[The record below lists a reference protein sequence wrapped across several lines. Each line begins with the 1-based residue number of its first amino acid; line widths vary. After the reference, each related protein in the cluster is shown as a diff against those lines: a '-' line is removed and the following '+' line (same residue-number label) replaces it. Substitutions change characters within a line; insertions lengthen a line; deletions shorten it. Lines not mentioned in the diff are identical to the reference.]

1 MVNFMDFYY
10 TAPGT
15 LAGRYMR
22 KFWHPVYRAE
32 DLKPG
37 WAKPIKI
44 MGEQFTLY
52 RGGDGAP
59 HGVDFHFPHR
69 QTQPSRGLG
78 QGDCIR
84 CPLYGLEI
92 GVLGRC

>member
-10 TAPGT
+10 TGPST
-15 LAGRYMR
+15 LAAHYMR

-44 MGEQFTLY
+44 MSESSTCKNTSPPPRWPTNPAASDFRHT
-52 RGGDGAP
+52 GGA
-59 HGVDFHFPHR
+59 
-69 QTQPSRGLG
+69 SRPRSTPVRSLT
-78 QGDCIR
+78 DA
-84 CPLYGLEI
+84 E
-92 GVLGRC
+92 

>member
-10 TAPGT
+10 TDPGT
-15 LAGRYMR
+15 LAGQYMR
-22 KFWHPVYRAE
+22 KFWHPIYRAE

-52 RGGDGAP
+52 RGDDGSAARRRLSLPAP
-59 HGVDFHFPHR
+59 PNATFG
-69 QTQPSRGLG
+69 GLG
-78 QGDCIR
+78 RGR
-84 CPLYGLEI
+84 LYSLQISRLEI
-92 GVLGRC
+92 R